1 MRCPKCHKDF
11 ETSHFLL
18 RSDAIVN
25 TRRIL
30 IEKEGMNKETA
41 ELAVE
46 QIVRPHLQSMRLA
59 LGAFVLAWY
68 RAQQGD

>member
-1 MRCPKCHKDF
+1 MKCPKCHESFD
-11 ETSHFLL
+11 TSHSLL

-25 TRRIL
+25 TRRNL
-30 IEKEGMNKETA
+30 MAMDGMDKETA

-46 QIVRPHLQSMRLA
+46 QIVRPHLQSMNLA

-68 RAQQGD
+68 RGKD